1 MDRDPA
7 ASEGGSYNRFRQK
20 RSGSIFGT
28 AISQARNKFDR
39 DISLHC
45 ILSETIPTGYSAK
58 KFAGT
63 EGA

>member
-1 MDRDPA
+1 MVA
-7 ASEGGSYNRFRQK
+7 ATTGMRQK

-28 AISQARNKFDR
+28 AISQARNEFDR
-39 DISLHC
+39 DISIHRT
-45 ILSETIPTGYSAK
+45 LSETIPAAYSAK

>member
-1 MDRDPA
+1 MNRDPA

-39 DISLHC
+39 DIFLHR
-45 ILSETIPTGYSAK
+45 ILSETIPAAYSAK
-58 KFAGT
+58 KVAGT
-63 EGA
+63 AGA